1 MDKSVL
7 AECAD
12 MKAEIKELHRRIADD
27 RKKIEQLNK
36 MAVSDSVACG
46 RKGKKPIRTVRIK
59 GIPRVELSRRKT
71 LMEKR
76 IAKVEMLETD
86 LIEKQLQV
94 EDYIQ
99 SIGKSE
105 LRTMFR
111 LYYID
116 DLTWYQVAMRM
127 NQLFPKRR
135 VKYTEDNC
143 KQRHKRYFEKVA

>member
-1 MDKSVL
+1 
-7 AECAD
+7 
-12 MKAEIKELHRRIADD
+12 MKVEIKELHRRIADD

-36 MAVSDSVACG
+36 MVVSDSVACG

-94 EDYIQ
+94 EI
-99 SIGKSE
+99 IFRVLGKANFGRCSGC
-105 LRTMFR
+105 T
-111 LYYID
+111 
-116 DLTWYQVAMRM
+116 T
-127 NQLFPKRR
+127 
-135 VKYTEDNC
+135 
-143 KQRHKRYFEKVA
+143 